1 MALNGFSE
9 VLISPNISCHFE
21 LVLVLMTI
29 QSVVDSLHK
38 FPIGFIEI
46 FSHFIEIPHVVI
58 QDDMD
63 LQGHRKRHCFM
74 KVPEMNF
81 KVKYGL
87 LTSGVA
93 ELFGD
98 DSKVEFSNSSEVV
111 EKGLSLNRKHSSQ
124 LLKI

>member
-58 QDDMD
+58 QY
-63 LQGHRKRHCFM
+63 HI
-74 KVPEMNF
+74 
-81 KVKYGL
+81 
-87 LTSGVA
+87 
-93 ELFGD
+93 LF
-98 DSKVEFSNSSEVV
+98 SYCSA
-111 EKGLSLNRKHSSQ
+111 LI
-124 LLKI
+124 LKITSTSDGSES